1 MTEKRSNPNNQHTE
15 SELDIASETSSRQ
28 PDQTDQSMDSQLLE
42 QSSEEASAV
51 SQEKVDSSS
60 ETEAEAT
67 PADIDGDKQADDPL
81 SQEQVSAESTVERS
95 ASISEEEDQ
104 ITEEDSPI
112 LEQEQEEDALI
123 KASAREE
130 ALEEEEQDT
139 REVRRKKRRV
149 KKPRLRLIPIWL
161 RILISI
167 VLIGG
172 SLILG
177 LMFGYGVIGG
187 GEPGEAIRPDTWYH
201 IIDII
206 RGN

>member
-1 MTEKRSNPNNQHTE
+1 MTDKRSNPNNQHTE

-28 PDQTDQSMDSQLLE
+28 PDQTDQSMDSKLLE

-51 SQEKVDSSS
+51 SEEKVDSSS

-67 PADIDGDKQADDPL
+67 PADIEGDKQADDPL

-112 LEQEQEEDALI
+112 LEQEEDALI
-123 KASAREE
+123 KASAKEE
-130 ALEEEEQDT
+130 ALEEEKQDT